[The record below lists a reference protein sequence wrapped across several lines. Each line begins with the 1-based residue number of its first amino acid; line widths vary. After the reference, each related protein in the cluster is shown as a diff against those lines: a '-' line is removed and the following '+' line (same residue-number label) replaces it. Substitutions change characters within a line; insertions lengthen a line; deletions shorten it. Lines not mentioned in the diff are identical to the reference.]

1 MVIDQKR
8 KTIGSMLSVELT
20 CNDEHVTHWDSH
32 PTIKRKPVG
41 NLLLEASI
49 LFTGNSFAR
58 VKSPSLMSK
67 LTVNNNMF
75 YDTQQRFLFP
85 ILNEKWEN
93 EQQMVQQ
100 QIAVKDDVNL
110 NGEGCC
116 DSHGHNAKYHTY
128 YTDG

>member
-1 MVIDQKR
+1 
-8 KTIGSMLSVELT
+8 
-20 CNDEHVTHWDSH
+20 
-32 PTIKRKPVG
+32 
-41 NLLLEASI
+41 
-49 LFTGNSFAR
+49 
-58 VKSPSLMSK
+58 
-67 LTVNNNMF
+67 MF

-128 YTDG
+128 YTDGWRFW